1 MLNRRLLVAALVA
14 PLAFATPVAAQDGVT
29 VIRAAKVIDGRGAA
43 IANGEVVVQG
53 GKITKVGARGAAPA
67 GARIVDLGS
76 RTGLP
81 GLIDGHSHLT
91 WYFNRQGRYHTPRD
105 GDTPIQSIRG
115 PAVSLALK
123 LENVP
128 SFPLFS
134 GWASRNVSRIGAARF
149 STI

>member
-1 MLNRRLLVAALVA
+1 MLIRRLLVGALVA
-14 PLAFATPVAAQDGVT
+14 PLAFATPCAAQDGVT

-53 GKITKVGARGAAPA
+53 GKITRVGARGAAPA

-76 RTGLP
+76 RTVLP

-105 GDTPIQSIRG
+105 GDTPIQSILA
-115 PAVSLALK
+115 AVANAAATLNA
-123 LENVP
+123 E
-128 SFPLFS
+128 
-134 GWASRNVSRIGAARF
+134 IGRAHV
-149 STI
+149 